1 MSGRIEHPAR
11 AETWRAYV
19 GHKVSI
25 RWTVRNDPQY
35 PFSEGVGVVQS
46 AEPDSSGVQTLTI
59 LNRRNETVS
68 VPIGDVL
75 AAKAF

>member
-11 AETWRAYV
+11 VETWSGYI

-25 RWTVRNDPQY
+25 RWAVRNDPDY

-46 AEPDSSGVQTLTI
+46 VAPDELGTQTLTI
-59 LNRRNETVS
+59 LNRRNETIL
-68 VPIGDVL
+68 VPVGDIL